1 MKSFLISC
9 LDSRIES
16 DGTLYG
22 RYLFGPF
29 HRGKGVTIA
38 TALRRSLLGEVS
50 GLAVTAVEVVG
61 VPYEYAIIPGTH
73 ESVFDLILNLK
84 KLVFTSA
91 KKSSNRKLG
100 YTGYITARGPA
111 TITGH
116 DLRLPP
122 GIQCVNPDQVLA
134 TVATGGNLNLKLR
147 ISYGKNYLV
156 QPGRSTHSLQVPRIP
171 EDLKTGKKMLR
182 KPLYTIQRNVFPV
195 DAVFMPVLRVNY
207 ALQSD
212 EHVLNFPLKIKSRDV
227 TERIIFEI
235 WTDGTLTPREG
246 LDQAVRE
253 LIRSFSLF
261 KINGRRANFKPKRNE
276 LLLGIRR
283 ARRVRS
289 YRYLRTLR
297 GVTPKSVTDPFF
309 KSIYTPNPF
318 KLLDIG
324 ILPLN
329 PNQLTHLKAKN
340 IHRLG
345 NFRRLSYPD
354 IVNLPE
360 ITEGSLFTL
369 LCHLRTYGF
378 QLQTS
383 PRRTLERDA

>member
-1 MKSFLISC
+1 MKQFLISC
-9 LDSRIES
+9 LDSRIELG
-16 DGTLYG
+16 GTLYG

-29 HRGKGVTIA
+29 PRGKGVTIA
-38 TALRRSLLGEVS
+38 TALRRSLLAEVA

-73 ESVFDLILNLK
+73 ESVLDLILNLK

-91 KKSSNRKLG
+91 QRSCNRKFG
-100 YTGYITARGPA
+100 YLGYITARGPA

-147 ISYGKNYLV
+147 VSCGKNYLV
-156 QPGRSTHSLQVPRIP
+156 QPGRSMRSLRVPRILVDP
-171 EDLKTGKKMLR
+171 LTGLALR
-182 KPLYTIQRNVFPV
+182 KPVNTIQRNVFPI

-212 EHVLNFPLKIKSRDV
+212 ENVLDYSLETKSRDM

-246 LDQAVRE
+246 LDQAVNE

-261 KINGRRANFKPKRNE
+261 RINGRRTHFMHRRNQSLAGARLAKIRGIQKKKDNGFMFKVDIQSQS
-276 LLLGIRR
+276 L
-283 ARRVRS
+283 
-289 YRYLRTLR
+289 YLT
-297 GVTPKSVTDPFF
+297 
-309 KSIYTPNPF
+309 
-318 KLLDIG
+318 
-324 ILPLN
+324 
-329 PNQLTHLKAKN
+329 
-340 IHRLG
+340 
-345 NFRRLSYPD
+345 
-354 IVNLPE
+354 
-360 ITEGSLFTL
+360 
-369 LCHLRTYGF
+369 
-378 QLQTS
+378 
-383 PRRTLERDA
+383 